1 MPAGVKYAVRA
12 AAQKYGR
19 KTEDEARDFV
29 TKMERE
35 GRLIEECWN

>member
-1 MPAGVKYAVRA
+1 MPAGVKQAVRI
-12 AAQKYGR
+12 AAQKYGG
-19 KTEDEARDFV
+19 KTEDEARDFI